1 MYLLEYIPIAHE
13 HNIMYDIILFGAT
26 GFTGKLCAHFIAQN
40 YPSTTQWCIAGR
52 SLSRLEAVV
61 NEIKELFP
69 DRVPPGMTL
78 PLIAI
83 IQIGSDTRKDI
94 EIVELNPSSLN
105 PLVQRTRVVINGIG
119 PFHRFSTPIVAAC
132 ATLGTHYVDL

>member
-1 MYLLEYIPIAHE
+1 
-13 HNIMYDIILFGAT
+13 MYDIILFGAT

-61 NEIKELFP
+61 NELKELFP
-69 DRVPPGMTL
+69 DRVLPGMTPL
-78 PLIAI
+78 LIAMI
-83 IQIGSDTRKDI
+83 LIRSDLYKDI
-94 EIVELNPSSLN
+94 EIIELNPSSLN
-105 PLVQRTRVVINGIG
+105 PLIQRTRVVINGIG

>member
-1 MYLLEYIPIAHE
+1 
-13 HNIMYDIILFGAT
+13 MYDIILFGAT

-61 NEIKELFP
+61 NELKELFP
-69 DRVPPGMTL
+69 DRVPPGMT
-78 PLIAI
+78 PLLIVMVSI
-83 IQIGSDTRKDI
+83 RSDLYKDI
-94 EIVELNPSSLN
+94 EIIELNPSSLN
-105 PLVQRTRVVINGIG
+105 PLIQRTRVVINGIG

>member
-1 MYLLEYIPIAHE
+1 
-13 HNIMYDIILFGAT
+13 MYDIILFGAT
-26 GFTGKLCAHFIAQN
+26 GFTGKLCVHFIAQN

-61 NEIKELFP
+61 NELKELFP
-69 DRVPPGMTL
+69 DRVPPGMTPL
-78 PLIAI
+78 LIAMI
-83 IQIGSDTRKDI
+83 LIRSDLYKDI
-94 EIVELNPSSLN
+94 EIIELNPSSLN
-105 PLVQRTRVVINGIG
+105 PLIQRTRVVINGIG

>member
-1 MYLLEYIPIAHE
+1 MYLPEYIPIIHE
-13 HNIMYDIILFGAT
+13 FKIMYDIILFGAT

-61 NEIKELFP
+61 NELKELFP
-69 DRVPPGMTL
+69 NRVPPGMTP
-78 PLIAI
+78 PLIGMI
-83 IQIGSDTRKDI
+83 SIGSDIHKDI
-94 EIVELNPSSLN
+94 EIIELDPSSLN
-105 PLVQRTRVVINGIG
+105 PLVLRTRVVINGIG